1 MNVVE
6 QERLKMNWTEKYRPK
21 TVEQIVG
28 QDRFVDDARGWMAN
42 GDMPNVLFY
51 GSAGTG
57 KTTAGIILAK
67 HFLGEHYESH
77 CIEINASQD
86 RKLETIRT
94 TVADFASWKGNPEVP
109 FKIILFDELDGMHR
123 DAQRA
128 LKRTM
133 ERATSV
139 RFIITCNDPH
149 DIDYPIRSRCANY
162 AFSRVN
168 VNDMCSML
176 SGICDK
182 ENVSFNYEELKVFA
196 ESLNGDMRR
205 AINELQASA
214 YSNRNL
220 IDVSKDFIS
229 RYQEVFNLINKNEQ
243 QEALDILLDEVYR
256 GKDVRLMA
264 QNLHQVVLD
273 SEEDRRTKFK
283 WLRLLGEMEWRHR
296 MMTPK
301 IIVSWFT
308 AQFMNE

>member
-1 MNVVE
+1 
-6 QERLKMNWTEKYRPK
+6 MNWTEKYRPK
-21 TVEQIVG
+21 TIEQIVG
-28 QDRFVDDARGWMAN
+28 QDRFVDDARGWMTH
-42 GDMPNVLFY
+42 GDMPNILLY

-57 KTTAGIILAK
+57 KTTAGLVLAK
-67 HFLGEHYESH
+67 HFLGKHYESH

-94 TVADFASWKGNPEVP
+94 TVADFASWKGNSEVP

-123 DAQRA
+123 DSQRA

-133 ERATSV
+133 ERASNV

-168 VNDMCSML
+168 VNDMVTML
-176 SGICDK
+176 KGICAK
-182 ENVSFNYEELKVFA
+182 ESYTVDTETFTIFA

-214 YSNRNL
+214 FSSRDL
-220 IDVSKDFIS
+220 IDISKEFIS
-229 RYQEVFNLINKNEQ
+229 KYEEVFNLINKHEHNSAME
-243 QEALDILLDEVYR
+243 ILLDEVYK
-256 GKDVRLMA
+256 GKDVLVMT

-273 SEEDRRTKFK
+273 SEEGRRTKF
-283 WLRLLGEMEWRHR
+283 EMEWRHR

-301 IIVSWFT
+301 IIVSWFV
-308 AQFMNE
+308 AQFYEK

>member
-1 MNVVE
+1 
-6 QERLKMNWTEKYRPK
+6 MNWTEKYRPK
-21 TVEQIVG
+21 KIEEIIG

-42 GDMPNVLFY
+42 NDMPNILLY

-57 KTTAGIILAK
+57 KTTAGIVLAK
-67 HFLGEHYESH
+67 HFLGEHFESH
-77 CIEINASQD
+77 CIEINASKD

-94 TVADFASWKGNPEVP
+94 TVADFASWKGNTDVP

-123 DAQRA
+123 DSQRA

-133 ERATSV
+133 ERATNV

-149 DIDYPIRSRCANY
+149 EIDYPIRSRCANY

-168 VNDMCSML
+168 VTDMCLML
-176 SGICDK
+176 NEICAK
-182 ENVSFNYEELKVFA
+182 ENYKNVTAEEIRIFA

-220 IDVSKDFIS
+220 IDISKEFIS
-229 RYQEVFNLINKNEQ
+229 TYQSIFELINN
-243 QEALDILLDEVYR
+243 QEHSKALDALLDEIYK
-256 GKDVRLMA
+256 GKDVKVMI
-264 QNLHQVVLD
+264 QNLHQIVLD
-273 SEEDRRTKFK
+273 SQEGRKRKFK

-301 IIVSWFT
+301 IIVSWFV